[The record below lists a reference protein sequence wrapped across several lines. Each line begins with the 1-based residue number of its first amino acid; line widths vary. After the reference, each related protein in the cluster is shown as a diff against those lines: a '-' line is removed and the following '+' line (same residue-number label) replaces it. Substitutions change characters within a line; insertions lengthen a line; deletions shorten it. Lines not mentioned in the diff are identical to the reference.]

1 MSINRLEILLL
12 TLCILLLYVEFSPHT
27 NHPKFRQVLDWAD
40 NIVFFLLI
48 LTVVGIVIEVGLWL
62 WAWLGFQAA

>member
-27 NHPKFRQVLDWAD
+27 NHPKFRQVLDLAD
-40 NIVFFLLI
+40 NIVFFC
-48 LTVVGIVIEVGLWL
+48 
-62 WAWLGFQAA
+62 